1 MSEGPEVKRTA
12 DKIAEAI
19 LGKSI
24 VDLQG
29 KTIENRLKE
38 KIVGSKVLSVDTYG
52 KNIIIYFS
60 GGIFLRNHMMMWGKW
75 RIYKRTEYDR
85 GKQSLHHVSFGNE
98 NYGKAKAIQAALK
111 IP

>member
-38 KIVGSKVLSVDTYG
+38 KIVGSKVISVNTYG

-75 RIYKRTEYDR
+75 RILQTCRVR
-85 GKQSLHHVSFGNE
+85 
-98 NYGKAKAIQAALK
+98 
-111 IP
+111 

>member
-29 KTIENRLKE
+29 KTTRQDMAKKGIGNPVAFFIQTCLDLK
-38 KIVGSKVLSVDTYG
+38 
-52 KNIIIYFS
+52 
-60 GGIFLRNHMMMWGKW
+60 W
-75 RIYKRTEYDR
+75 
-85 GKQSLHHVSFGNE
+85 
-98 NYGKAKAIQAALK
+98 
-111 IP
+111 

>member
-29 KTIENRLKE
+29 KTIEHRLRE

-52 KNIIIYFS
+52 KNIIIHFS
-60 GGIFLRNHMMMWGKW
+60 GGIFLRNHMMMWGKMEDLQTC
-75 RIYKRTEYDR
+75 RV
-85 GKQSLHHVSFGNE
+85 L
-98 NYGKAKAIQAALK
+98 
-111 IP
+111 

>member
-29 KTIENRLKE
+29 KA
-38 KIVGSKVLSVDTYG
+38 IVTSIKRKNSRIKSFICGYLWQKYHYPFFRRHISAQSYDDVG
-52 KNIIIYFS
+52 KMED
-60 GGIFLRNHMMMWGKW
+60 LQTCRV
-75 RIYKRTEYDR
+75 R
-85 GKQSLHHVSFGNE
+85 
-98 NYGKAKAIQAALK
+98 
-111 IP
+111 

>member
-12 DKIAEAI
+12 DKITEAF

-38 KIVGSKVLSVDTYG
+38 KIVGSKVISVNTYG
-52 KNIIIYFS
+52 QKYHYL
-60 GGIFLRNHMMMWGKW
+60 FLRWHISAQSYDDVGKMEDLQTY
-75 RIYKRTEYDR
+75 RVR
-85 GKQSLHHVSFGNE
+85 
-98 NYGKAKAIQAALK
+98 
-111 IP
+111 